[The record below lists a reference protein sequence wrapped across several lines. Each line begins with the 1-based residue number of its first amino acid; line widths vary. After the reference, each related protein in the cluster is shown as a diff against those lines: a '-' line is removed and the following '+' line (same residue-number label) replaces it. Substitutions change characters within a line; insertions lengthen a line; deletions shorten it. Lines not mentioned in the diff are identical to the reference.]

1 MNRMK
6 FVIAAFAIGMIASVG
21 STANANPPS
30 NIDCRSVTGG
40 TGEFHNK
47 LVDLCDATQRASF
60 TKPQDQ
66 DGLEG
71 KILGAGT
78 KVDQNKLS
86 DAEKKLRDFE
96 INLLS
101 LMSTCPKKIACQG
114 GAEIQTK
121 LNDAVVE
128 LDKLQ

>member
-6 FVIAAFAIGMIASVG
+6 RVIAAFAIGMIASVG
-21 STANANPPS
+21 STVNANPPL
-30 NIDCRSVTGG
+30 NIDCSTVTGG
-40 TGEFHNK
+40 AIREE
-47 LVDLCDATQRASF
+47 LYALCLATQAPVF

-66 DGLEG
+66 DGLEA

-96 INLLS
+96 TNLLS
-101 LMSTCPKKIACQG
+101 LISTCPKKITCAG
-114 GAEIQTK
+114 GAAIHTK